1 MFMIE
6 NKLADDA
13 VRRNVGAGYHYF
25 DKDTMRGFGSRVHE
39 GYDLGNGD
47 TLVIMSNKDKG
58 MHFDGKWVAVCNGRR
73 HYYFII
79 VDKDGSTS
87 KPMEGEFKYDVCDG
101 TGYWMSLRAARNAVK
116 RYRHKLIFTPTGY

>member
-1 MFMIE
+1 MFLVE

-39 GYDLGNGD
+39 GYDLGDGA

-58 MHFDGKWVAVCNGRR
+58 MWLDGKRCAVVNGRR
-73 HYYFII
+73 HYYLII
-79 VDKDGSTS
+79 VGKDGSTA
-87 KPMEGEFKYDVCDG
+87 KPMPGEFRYDVGEG
-101 TGYWMSLRAARNAVK
+101 TGYWLSLRAARAAAK
-116 RYRHKLIFTPTGY
+116 RYQKLALPD